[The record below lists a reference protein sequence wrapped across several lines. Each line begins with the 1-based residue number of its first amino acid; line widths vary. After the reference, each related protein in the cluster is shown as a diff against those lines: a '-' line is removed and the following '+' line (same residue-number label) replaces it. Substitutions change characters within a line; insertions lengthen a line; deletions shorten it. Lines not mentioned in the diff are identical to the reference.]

1 MNTPRTIEWQFTL
14 AFWIFFGLTG
24 SGYAHSG
31 IVDGYGCHRGTDK
44 VSYHCHQGE
53 FIGRTFK
60 SKEDFLRQL
69 RGGKSEQLSPKSNPP
84 LAQKKSDKSIL
95 AHGLARAT
103 LSKSC

>member
-31 IVDGYGCHRGTDK
+31 IVDGYGCDRGTDK
-44 VSYHCHQGE
+44 ASYHCHQGE

-60 SKEDFLRQL
+60 SKEDYLGQL
-69 RGGKSEQLSPKSNPP
+69 RGAKSEQLSPTSNPP
-84 LAQKKSDKSIL
+84 RIDKNQHEYISPDRSDL
-95 AHGLARAT
+95 
-103 LSKSC
+103 LSDVSE